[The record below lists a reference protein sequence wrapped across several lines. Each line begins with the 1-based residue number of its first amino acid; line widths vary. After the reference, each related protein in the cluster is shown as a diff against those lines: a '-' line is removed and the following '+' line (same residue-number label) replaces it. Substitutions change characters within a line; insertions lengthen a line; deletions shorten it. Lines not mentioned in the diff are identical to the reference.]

1 MENNAQKKSWPPG
14 DLPYAH
20 NSMDLKS
27 AVTLM
32 EGAQGKAREL
42 GFAITTAVCDA
53 GGNLVAVQKMDD
65 AALLTLEIA
74 QNKAKSAVYGKM
86 PTALWQQ
93 SFKGPSA
100 ELIPLY
106 FHSDWITFIG
116 GFPVIIDKQLIG
128 GFGISGATWE
138 DGLIARAGLEALGA
152 ETQGVD
158 KCLEIMGPPKEM
170 PKLRYTFPG
179 W

>member
-1 MENNAQKKSWPPG
+1 MEKNAQQNTWPP

-20 NSMDLKS
+20 ESMDLEK
-27 AVTLM
+27 ALILI
-32 EGAQGKAREL
+32 EGSKKKAIEL
-42 GFAITTAVCDA
+42 GFASTMAVCDA
-53 GGNLVAVQKMDD
+53 AGNLVALQKMND

-86 PTALWQQ
+86 PTALWKDT
-93 SFKGPSA
+93 FNGPSP
-100 ELIPLY
+100 ELIPLF
-106 FHSDWITFIG
+106 FHSNWITFIG
-116 GFPVIIDKQLIG
+116 GFPVIIDKKLIG

-138 DGLIARAGLEALGA
+138 DGQIARAGLEALGA

-158 KCLEIMGPPKEM
+158 KCLEVLGPPKPM